1 MTKKKLKERTEQL
14 DEPVEEIQP
23 RDTWRISNRRFRQ
36 LAHTGEFTP
45 KVSEPEPKWKGDDAS
60 T

>member
-1 MTKKKLKERTEQL
+1 MSKKKLKERPDH
-14 DEPVEEIQP
+14 DEPVEEVQP

-45 KVSEPEPKWKGDDAS
+45 KIDSDPKPYKGDDVS